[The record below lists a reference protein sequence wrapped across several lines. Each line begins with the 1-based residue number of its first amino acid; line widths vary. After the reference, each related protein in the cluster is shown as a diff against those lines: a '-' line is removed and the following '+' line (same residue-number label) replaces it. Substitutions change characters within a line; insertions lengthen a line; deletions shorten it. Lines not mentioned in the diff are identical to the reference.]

1 MTSVIDIVKTSI
13 GKSYLDEDGTKRL
26 EAFMYQSMDYLDK
39 IAGQELDYLND
50 MLAQELLVNRVQ
62 YGISNALD
70 DFQKN
75 YRAELIELGLRGMV
89 ENAQAEETNE

>member
-13 GKSYLDEDGTKRL
+13 GKSYLDEDGTARI
-26 EAFMYQSMDYLDK
+26 EVFTNQSMDYLDK

-70 DFQKN
+70 DYGKN
-75 YRAELIELGLRGMV
+75 YRSELITLGLRGMAD
-89 ENAQAEETNE
+89 NAQTEETNE